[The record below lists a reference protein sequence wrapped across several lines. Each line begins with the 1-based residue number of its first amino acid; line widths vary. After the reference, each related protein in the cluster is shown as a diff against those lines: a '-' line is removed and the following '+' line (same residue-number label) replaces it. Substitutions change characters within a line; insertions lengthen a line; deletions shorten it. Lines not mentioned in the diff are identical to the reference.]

1 MGTDYLSNPFV
12 FLIDTLFGLYILA
25 VMLRFLFQRVRADFN
40 NPISHFLVKVT
51 QKPLRFFRRF
61 IPPVGQWD
69 IATIIFLLT
78 LQMVAGIILFSLQG
92 VGIDPFSLF
101 FWSLA
106 ELVNLTLNIFIV
118 AIVIQVILSWVS
130 PGGYNYATS
139 ILYSLTEPLLNWVR
153 GFIPAMGGLDFSSL
167 LVLIGLQFLKML
179 ILPPLYHL
187 VGRSLF

>member
-1 MGTDYLSNPFV
+1 MDYLSNPFV

-51 QKPLRFFRRF
+51 QKPLRLFRRF
-61 IPPVGQWD
+61 IPSVGQWD
-69 IATIIFLLT
+69 LASIVFLLL
-78 LQMVAGIILFSLQG
+78 LQMTAGILLFSLQG
-92 VGIDPFSLF
+92 VGIDPFSLL

-106 ELVNLTLNIFIV
+106 ELVNLTINIFVV
-118 AIVIQVILSWVS
+118 AIVIQVILSWFN
-130 PGGYNYATS
+130 PGGYNYAS
-139 ILYSLTEPLLNWVR
+139 SLLYSLTEPLLGWVR
-153 GFIPAMGGLDFSSL
+153 GFLPAMGGLDLSSL

-179 ILPPLYHL
+179 ILPPLYQL